1 VLVHVKEYD
10 GFITLEE
17 CNVTNVQVQETVVD
31 KHVGIVVTGVFQT
44 MYTK

>member
-1 VLVHVKEYD
+1 MLVHVKEYD

-17 CNVTNVQVQETVVD
+17 CNVTNVQVRVTVVD
-31 KHVGIVVTGVFQT
+31 KHVDTVVTGAFQT